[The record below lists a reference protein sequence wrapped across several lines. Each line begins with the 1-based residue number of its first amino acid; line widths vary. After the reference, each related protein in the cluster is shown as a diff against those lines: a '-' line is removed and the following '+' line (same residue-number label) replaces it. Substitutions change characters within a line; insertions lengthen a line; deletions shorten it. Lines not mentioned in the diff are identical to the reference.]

1 MIEYEEIRDRL
12 ETLTHQLVYIDNSL
26 SQSELRLQMSIKQ
39 TQMTQKAAGRL
50 AEKFQEISRD
60 LEETEAGIK
69 NAQKQWLKAKQSSE
83 K

>member
-12 ETLTHQLVYIDNSL
+12 ETLKHQLAYIDNSL
-26 SQSELRLQMSIKQ
+26 SQNELRLQMSIKR

-50 AEKFQEISRD
+50 TEKFQEISRD